1 MPLESFALAWDWCSA
16 ASAQGLPPG
25 VLLLA
30 RVKAHM
36 RETLARLPNCSC
48 LETVHREH
56 QPAGGRMRPLDTIR
70 LEVLYSDR
78 KEYYASPGDRRF
90 DDSSPSAF
98 IGSGTIGNGHFA
110 LFLSEVVSQGSSLS
124 YEYKGEELLR
134 GRSLARYDY
143 RVPVN
148 QSGHTITLSEGT
160 GTVGSKG
167 SFWAD
172 PATYEIVRISVE
184 AEDIPPMLPVRAYVT
199 SIDYSPHQPRW
210 Q

>member
-1 MPLESFALAWDWCSA
+1 MNTAFAVKLAARIICACLGLVPA

-78 KEYYASPGDRRF
+78 KEYYASPAIAVSTTAALAP
-90 DDSSPSAF
+90 SSA
-98 IGSGTIGNGHFA
+98 A
-110 LFLSEVVSQGSSLS
+110 
-124 YEYKGEELLR
+124 
-134 GRSLARYDY
+134 GRSAMAISRY
-143 RVPVN
+143 
-148 QSGHTITLSEGT
+148 S
-160 GTVGSKG
+160 
-167 SFWAD
+167 
-172 PATYEIVRISVE
+172 
-184 AEDIPPMLPVRAYVT
+184 
-199 SIDYSPHQPRW
+199 
-210 Q
+210 